1 MFVVFSLQNVH
12 RVVFCLQNVLTVSR
26 FMSVFLFTECTHEHF
41 SLYRMYSWSFCLY
54 RMYSWSFCLY
64 RMYSWSFSLHE
75 IHSWPFFLNEIHS
88 KSVSS
93 LQNTPMAV
101 LSLQNTL
108 MAVFSLH
115 NSLMAVFS
123 LHNSLVVVFSAQNTL
138 MAARMRSSTT
148 ARGRYDTRGSKMVL
162 LPDLVTSDVDSWL
175 RARLDFRQ
183 SASNVSVRSAVYTS
197 DTEPPGGV
205 QFCKLLSPYRA
216 LEWIYVDSLRPQG
229 QSTSVLDL
237 IG

>member
-1 MFVVFSLQNVH
+1 
-12 RVVFCLQNVLTVSR
+12 
-26 FMSVFLFTECTHEHF
+26 
-41 SLYRMYSWSFCLY
+41 
-54 RMYSWSFCLY
+54 MYSWSFCLY

-75 IHSWPFFLNEIHS
+75 IHS
-88 KSVSS
+88 KSVFS

-123 LHNSLVVVFSAQNTL
+123 LHNSLVVVFSSQNTL